1 MRVARREHE
10 NRVLDKLGHSECLV
24 QIGGAT
30 TRLCR
35 ICHFQVLRFYV
46 YQLRR
51 GGRGSAAAAAVAHRR
66 TVLII
71 SARKAKFNN
80 TGEGRFSAA
89 PKQAPL
95 SKHPSAHQT
104 GTIEI
109 K

>member
-1 MRVARREHE
+1 MTVARREHG
-10 NRVLDKLGHSECLV
+10 NRVLDKLGHSGARMLRTNRRRDHQTV
-24 QIGGAT
+24 QNLSFSGAP
-30 TRLCR
+30 L
-35 ICHFQVLRFYV
+35 LYV
-46 YQLRR
+46 SAG
-51 GGRGSAAAAAVAHRR
+51 GGRGNAAVAHRR

-71 SARKAKFNN
+71 SAREAKFNN

-104 GTIEI
+104 DTIEI